1 LINGAGALV
10 SPKAF
15 FGQNSGTQR
24 HPQKAFCNPLGY
36 KMPFADAD
44 DSMNN
49 AG

>member
-1 LINGAGALV
+1 MEQARRFHRKRFWDKV
-10 SPKAF
+10 PR
-15 FGQNSGTQR
+15 TQR

-36 KMPFADAD
+36 KMPFADAG